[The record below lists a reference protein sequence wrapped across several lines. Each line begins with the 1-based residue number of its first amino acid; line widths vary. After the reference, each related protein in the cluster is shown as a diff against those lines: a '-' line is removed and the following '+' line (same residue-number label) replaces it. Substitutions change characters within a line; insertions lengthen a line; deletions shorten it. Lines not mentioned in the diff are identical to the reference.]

1 MRERVNGDW
10 ILILGVNY
18 HFKFHNE
25 CIQLTELMIYW
36 LEIIYWVSSD
46 IPQSPMLGFIHTVYV
61 IYTQTNSLVHVFTL
75 KKTPTQI
82 YIWQIGTLPGGLEK
96 NWFYICCQWM
106 YGSYHLRITWISGLI
121 LQIRTGIANT
131 TLQQWHTYPHL
142 SKQCIKTF
150 GLHACRAICT
160 CLWKC
165 SKS

>member
-75 KKTPTQI
+75 KKT
-82 YIWQIGTLPGGLEK
+82 LHK
-96 NWFYICCQWM
+96 
-106 YGSYHLRITWISGLI
+106 S
-121 LQIRTGIANT
+121 
-131 TLQQWHTYPHL
+131 
-142 SKQCIKTF
+142 TF
-150 GLHACRAICT
+150 D
-160 CLWKC
+160 K
-165 SKS
+165 